1 MSILLSFFGTIRPI
15 INERTPLN
23 LSPNRASVF
32 PKGKDS
38 LDETYIHITQK
49 VYTFHLIGIYLSFN
63 RYIPFA
69 RGDICI
75 IGAYQLIGKE
85 SYPNWKTKRNSL
97 YKPL

>member
-69 RGDICI
+69 ARNLSGARGAVD
-75 IGAYQLIGKE
+75 AL
-85 SYPNWKTKRNSL
+85 PKRI
-97 YKPL
+97 YK